1 MLSAERRPC
10 LRLRQA
16 LGKNAV
22 IFVGVGVGGDDDAP
36 LLLLPLLPLLLLLL
50 LLPGRFLG
58 GGGGG
63 GGRTGDD
70 GGDVFVFVFFGGG
83 RWAVLVCGDGEAV
96 RERGN
101 GGRSGRA
108 GVGRDPRRD
117 PGRWAGLLTWCG
129 GSTISTSLSL
139 SPACVFGGGD
149 GDARRL
155 RLRGGEGWRVGDAVG
170 DVCACCLAKSAS
182 RPSLRCEMGST
193 NVGDSALTLL
203 TSLGTG

>member
-1 MLSAERRPC
+1 MLSTERRPC

-108 GVGRDPRRD
+108 GVGRDPGRD
-117 PGRWAGLLTWCG
+117 PGR
-129 GSTISTSLSL
+129 
-139 SPACVFGGGD
+139 
-149 GDARRL
+149 
-155 RLRGGEGWRVGDAVG
+155 
-170 DVCACCLAKSAS
+170 
-182 RPSLRCEMGST
+182 
-193 NVGDSALTLL
+193 
-203 TSLGTG
+203 